1 MFLLVQY
8 LCLTSVLLQP
18 AIYDYKK
25 RLLPLYSWIPLFLLV
40 LFYQFYINNFQT
52 ALINVLLCLILQ
64 IACFHKILE
73 NFSFGTADMRLI
85 IFLFFYLS
93 PSEFVLLLLIT
104 CLLIIIVNY
113 GSYLF
118 RSKKSRHRQLAA
130 TTYPFVTYCFSAC
143 ILQCLIN
150 ALLII
155 QL

>member
-118 RSKKSRHRQLAA
+118 RSKKVATVNWRQRLILLSLIV
-130 TTYPFVTYCFSAC
+130 FQLVYC
-143 ILQCLIN
+143 N
-150 ALLII
+150 V
-155 QL
+155 